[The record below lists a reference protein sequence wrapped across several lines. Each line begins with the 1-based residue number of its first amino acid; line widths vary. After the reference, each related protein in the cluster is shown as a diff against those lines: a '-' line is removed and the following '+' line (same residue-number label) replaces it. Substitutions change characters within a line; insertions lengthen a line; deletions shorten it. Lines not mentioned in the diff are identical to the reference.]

1 MPLDG
6 APLACKPDRA
16 SHDFPAM
23 NNPLTEAMRR
33 AGFASL
39 DALARALK
47 DHAPEAFAGIEP
59 RSLGAKL
66 SNLGR
71 GMVTW
76 WRDRPDRVEAV
87 AALTGFDALE
97 VIAAQRSRDRGRWS
111 FPEFPTLPP
120 LDLSAE
126 ATAEIGAGHPVDN
139 DQYKDRLDG
148 WMHRAMPLRH
158 QSPRLMPLRG
168 IAWLTVPPHCG
179 RSLLLAQ
186 LRANA
191 NIEVIDADTLD
202 EAVRLASGTQPV
214 VLAPRGPVEQP
225 DLEALVHL
233 DPERAALIVSACAYP
248 GHVLPFEAAWHP
260 TWDWL
265 VANADGRRRL
275 DLVRGSQAGVF
286 GFGDIEVFEW
296 RLAEGWRRNLIEW
309 LERRLA
315 ATGDTLFT
323 RQGLDSWL
331 QGFDPQAIWFATPS
345 DVLALASLCHSSG
358 ERKLP
363 KPDSPEA
370 GARLLLQL
378 AARDTRATSLLR
390 RLVELRWRD
399 ARHDWMAALPWDS
412 WLAIIDAESLG
423 AEVGERPRPSKKRP
437 VLLDL
442 EALRQ
447 EGLLVVNRQGWW
459 EFSQPVQAR
468 LLLRDSLM
476 RWVSEGSIAHW
487 ARPIMGD
494 AFRERTL
501 DAVLDA
507 MSPEKLDP
515 SIRAVLNE
523 PAGSLSALSAAEALI
538 VALGVKYASGSVVCQ
553 QSHLGLLMRV
563 LEQYEAMGGA
573 VSPPFT
579 RIAVDGFSPALS
591 WTLACWEWSLA
602 SLAPAAVPDEL
613 GVLFPGWQSRGEV
626 AKNWYAQLPLRL
638 RELPAILAPEPDGS
652 LRAMRSAQRVVDRLG
667 LEALQ
672 EWDPLCPLNA
682 ALLLVAAG
690 QGQLDAKPEWW
701 PALLRWRGAECHLLE
716 ALEEIDPNAVAA
728 NLLPSLLSAMSGS
741 DATAAVLSPVWTSL
755 LGKSSAVVVIPL
767 LPMAAIMAMYGR
779 FRGLPSSWQRGLA
792 HRLGPH
798 DPIECWEVVLRH
810 SAVPEE
816 LAERLLRDPLGGAIA
831 SKLWHWA
838 PTTCLAHARDP
849 ESMWGWLLI
858 LNCPDEHIGPLA
870 EAIAGCEEL
879 LPGRAD
885 RLAWVLSRLRSVRG
899 QEHGLRALI
908 GQLGLR

>member
-1 MPLDG
+1 
-6 APLACKPDRA
+6 
-16 SHDFPAM
+16 M

-47 DHAPEAFAGIEP
+47 DYAPEAFVGIEP

-66 SNLGR
+66 SDLGR
-71 GMVTW
+71 GVVTW
-76 WRDRPDRVEAV
+76 WRDRTDRVEAV

-97 VIAAQRSRDRGRWS
+97 VIAAQRARDRGRWS
-111 FPEFPTLPP
+111 FFEFPTLPP

-126 ATAEIGAGHPVDN
+126 ASAEIGTGHPVDN
-139 DQYKDRLDG
+139 DRYKDRLG
-148 WMHRAMPLRH
+148 AWMDRAMPLRH
-158 QSPRLMPLRG
+158 QPPRMAPLTG
-168 IAWLTVPPHCG
+168 VAWLTVPPHCG

-191 NIEVIDADTLD
+191 NVEVIDADTLD

-233 DPERAALIVSACAYP
+233 DPECAVLIVSACAYP
-248 GHVLPFEAAWHP
+248 GHVLPWDAAWHP

-286 GFGDIEVFEW
+286 GFGDIQVFEW

-315 ATGDTLFT
+315 ATGDTLFS

-331 QGFDPQAIWFATPS
+331 QEFDPHAIWFSTPS
-345 DVLALASLCHSSG
+345 DVVALASLCHSSG
-358 ERKLP
+358 ERILP

-399 ARHDWMAALPWDS
+399 ARHDWMTALSWDN

-437 VLLDL
+437 VSLDL

-447 EGLLVVNRQGWW
+447 DRLLVVNRQGWW

-476 RWVSEGSIAHW
+476 RWVSEGAIAHW

-494 AFRERTL
+494 ALRERTL

-538 VALGVKYASGSVVCQ
+538 VALGVKYASGSVACQ
-553 QSHLGLLMRV
+553 QSHLRLLTRV
-563 LEQYEAMGGA
+563 FDQYEAMGGA

-579 RIAVDGFSPALS
+579 RVAVDGSAPALS

-602 SLAPAAVPDEL
+602 STAPAAVPEEL
-613 GVLFPGWQSRGEV
+613 GVLFPGWQSRDEA
-626 AKNWYAQLPLRL
+626 AKNWYAQLPPRL
-638 RELPAILAPEPDGS
+638 RDLPAILAPEPDGF
-652 LRAMRSAQRVVDRLG
+652 LRAVRSAQRVVDRLG

-672 EWDPLCPLNA
+672 EWDPIGPLNA

-690 QGQLDAKPEWW
+690 RGQLEAKPEWW
-701 PALLRWRGAECHLLE
+701 PALMRQRCAESHLVEVLDRIE
-716 ALEEIDPNAVAA
+716 PSAVAA
-728 NLLPSLLSAMSGS
+728 NLLPSLLSAMDGS
-741 DATAAVLSPVWTSL
+741 DAIAAVLSPVWTSL

-767 LPMAAIMAMYGR
+767 LPMAAIRALYGW
-779 FRGLPSSWQRGLA
+779 FRGFPSSWQRALA
-792 HRLGPH
+792 DRLSPH

-816 LAERLLRDPLGGAIA
+816 LAERLLRDPIGGTILP
-831 SKLWHWA
+831 KLWQRA
-838 PTTCLAHARDP
+838 PTSCLAHAGDP
-849 ESMWGWLLI
+849 QSMWGWLLI
-858 LNCPDEHIGPLA
+858 LNCPEEHSGPLA

-879 LPGRAD
+879 LPARAD
-885 RLAWVLSRLRSVRG
+885 RLAWVLCRLRSVRG